1 MSFFI
6 GIKSS
11 RVCLTLRYWHQAHF
25 VAETELYKTHPVIS
39 EKNLGTYLFETD
51 FQTIPKI
58 ILIIGM
64 MLMAYGY
71 WNYDKISK
79 ALRIYRKMEGR
90 NKRNG
95 RSKEYV

>member
-1 MSFFI
+1 MSRFNPY
-6 GIKSS
+6 
-11 RVCLTLRYWHQAHF
+11 V
-25 VAETELYKTHPVIS
+25 VAGSIMAIAGAYSITD
-39 EKNLGTYLFETD
+39 D

-58 ILIIGM
+58 ILIIGIA
-64 MLMAYGY
+64 LTAYGY

-95 RSKEYV
+95 RSKEYVRFEQTALRR

>member
-1 MSFFI
+1 MS
-6 GIKSS
+6 
-11 RVCLTLRYWHQAHF
+11 RLNPYV
-25 VAETELYKTHPVIS
+25 VAGSIMELAGAYSITD
-39 EKNLGTYLFETD
+39 D

>member
-1 MSFFI
+1 MS
-6 GIKSS
+6 KLNPY
-11 RVCLTLRYWHQAHF
+11 V
-25 VAETELYKTHPVIS
+25 VAGSIMTITGAYSITD
-39 EKNLGTYLFETD
+39 D

-64 MLMAYGY
+64 VLTVYGY

-90 NKRNG
+90 NRING

>member
-1 MSFFI
+1 MTKFNPY
-6 GIKSS
+6 
-11 RVCLTLRYWHQAHF
+11 V
-25 VAETELYKTHPVIS
+25 VAGSIMTITGAYSITD
-39 EKNLGTYLFETD
+39 D

-58 ILIIGM
+58 ILAIGIA
-64 MLMAYGY
+64 LTVYGY

-95 RSKEYV
+95 RSKEYVRFEKSALGR

>member
-1 MSFFI
+1 MSRFNPY
-6 GIKSS
+6 
-11 RVCLTLRYWHQAHF
+11 V
-25 VAETELYKTHPVIS
+25 VAGSIMALAGAYSIS
-39 EKNLGTYLFETD
+39 DE
-51 FQTIPKI
+51 FQLVPKI

-64 MLMAYGY
+64 VLAAYGY

-95 RSKEYV
+95 RSKEYVRFEKSAFGR

>member
-1 MSFFI
+1 MTKFNPY
-6 GIKSS
+6 
-11 RVCLTLRYWHQAHF
+11 V
-25 VAETELYKTHPVIS
+25 VAGSIMTITGAYSI
-39 EKNLGTYLFETD
+39 TD
-51 FQTIPKI
+51 EFRLAPKI

-64 MLMAYGY
+64 VLMIYGY

-95 RSKEYV
+95 RSKEYVRFEKSAFGR

>member
-1 MSFFI
+1 MSKFNPY
-6 GIKSS
+6 
-11 RVCLTLRYWHQAHF
+11 V
-25 VAETELYKTHPVIS
+25 VAGSIMTITGAYSITD
-39 EKNLGTYLFETD
+39 D

-64 MLMAYGY
+64 VLMIYGY
-71 WNYDKISK
+71 WNYDKIDK

-95 RSKEYV
+95 RSKEYVRFEQTALRR

>member
-1 MSFFI
+1 MTKFNPYVVTGSI
-6 GIKSS
+6 MTITGAYSI
-11 RVCLTLRYWHQAHF
+11 TD
-25 VAETELYKTHPVIS
+25 
-39 EKNLGTYLFETD
+39 D

-58 ILIIGM
+58 ILAIGIA
-64 MLMAYGY
+64 LTVYGY

>member
-1 MSFFI
+1 MSRFNPYVVAGSI
-6 GIKSS
+6 MS
-11 RVCLTLRYWHQAHF
+11 LTGAYSI
-25 VAETELYKTHPVIS
+25 TD
-39 EKNLGTYLFETD
+39 D

-64 MLMAYGY
+64 LLTVYGY
-71 WNYDKISK
+71 WNYEKISK

-95 RSKEYV
+95 RTNEYVRFEQTALRR

>member
-1 MSFFI
+1 MS
-6 GIKSS
+6 
-11 RVCLTLRYWHQAHF
+11 RLNPYV
-25 VAETELYKTHPVIS
+25 VAGSIMALAGAYSITD
-39 EKNLGTYLFETD
+39 D

-95 RSKEYV
+95 RSKEYVRFEQSALGR

>member
-1 MSFFI
+1 MSRFNPYVVSGSI
-6 GIKSS
+6 MAITGAYSI
-11 RVCLTLRYWHQAHF
+11 TD
-25 VAETELYKTHPVIS
+25 
-39 EKNLGTYLFETD
+39 D

-64 MLMAYGY
+64 ALTVYGY

-79 ALRIYRKMEGR
+79 AMRIYRKMEGR

-95 RSKEYV
+95 RSKEYVRFEQTALRR

>member
-1 MSFFI
+1 MTKFNPY
-6 GIKSS
+6 
-11 RVCLTLRYWHQAHF
+11 V
-25 VAETELYKTHPVIS
+25 VAGSIMTITGAYSITD
-39 EKNLGTYLFETD
+39 D

-58 ILIIGM
+58 ILAIGIA
-64 MLMAYGY
+64 LTVYGY

-95 RSKEYV
+95 RSKEYVRLEQSALGR

>member
-1 MSFFI
+1 MNRFNPY
-6 GIKSS
+6 
-11 RVCLTLRYWHQAHF
+11 V
-25 VAETELYKTHPVIS
+25 VAGSIMAIAGAYSITD
-39 EKNLGTYLFETD
+39 D

-58 ILIIGM
+58 ILIIGI
-64 MLMAYGY
+64 AITIYGY

-95 RSKEYV
+95 RSKEYVRLEQSALGR

>member
-1 MSFFI
+1 MSRLNPYVVAGSI
-6 GIKSS
+6 MA
-11 RVCLTLRYWHQAHF
+11 LTGAYS
-25 VAETELYKTHPVIS
+25 I
-39 EKNLGTYLFETD
+39 TD
-51 FQTIPKI
+51 EFQLVPKI

-64 MLMAYGY
+64 VLAAYGY

-95 RSKEYV
+95 RSKEYVRFEKSALGR